1 MNVLKKIAVFTAFFV
16 LVLFSSAWA
25 LQKSETLFFN
35 FYYEKESLPI
45 SSLVKNADPAALKVK
60 ELTGFAPKEKIDVF
74 IAADKKEFKKFQPK
88 NARVPD
94 WAVGVAF
101 PSEKPDDP
109 A

>member
-1 MNVLKKIAVFTAFFV
+1 M
-16 LVLFSSAWA
+16 
-25 LQKSETLFFN
+25 QKSETLFFN

-45 SSLVKNADPAALKVK
+45 SSLIKNADPAALKVK

-74 IAADKKEFKKFQPK
+74 IAADKKEFGKFQPK

-94 WAVGVAF
+94 WAVGSCF
-101 PSEKPDDP
+101 SLPKPDDP